1 MIRADLETPGPRSE
15 QHLPS
20 RLKGGRSGTSDG
32 NLKEKKID
40 ELKGSRRF
48 KSLGF
53 APLPQTFWERSLF
66 VKPRDR
72 EVVCHASAW
81 NLDFKDDLR
90 LKMCIEIRDE
100 DFITI
105 HHELG
110 HNFYQRAY
118 NHLPILFQEG
128 ANDGFHEAIG
138 DTVAL
143 AITPEYLHKVG
154 LLTSIPRSDDTAL
167 LLRRA
172 LDKVAFLPFGLMIDQ
187 WRWKVMDGSLK
198 PSDYN
203 RGWWELREKYQGVT
217 APVARSEKD
226 FDPGAKYHV
235 PANVPYTRYFLA
247 HILQFQFYRALC
259 NEAGYKGPLHRC
271 TFYDNKQAGEKLKA
285 MLEMGASRPWP
296 EALKAMTGETRI
308 DAQALLDYF
317 APLKVARCG
326 ERRGKCEPETRRTA
340 TLEAGNSFELMMQAE
355 LRTAADSGRGRGF
368 RGLLQDGPRIRRGDR
383 SSAFVRSGRF
393 PENTGRRRSRTSCNC
408 WLLPIMKSVCWLF
421 SSWSSSTGAETRRGS
436 RLSLSCIFP
445 ASPGST
451 TGIWW
456 ILPPSTSSA
465 VTCTERTRRF

>member
-1 MIRADLETPGPRSE
+1 M
-15 QHLPS
+15 
-20 RLKGGRSGTSDG
+20 
-32 NLKEKKID
+32 
-40 ELKGSRRF
+40 
-48 KSLGF
+48 
-53 APLPQTFWERSLF
+53 
-66 VKPRDR
+66 
-72 EVVCHASAW
+72 
-81 NLDFKDDLR
+81 
-90 LKMCIEIRDE
+90 
-100 DFITI
+100 
-105 HHELG
+105 
-110 HNFYQRAY
+110 
-118 NHLPILFQEG
+118 
-128 ANDGFHEAIG
+128 
-138 DTVAL
+138 
-143 AITPEYLHKVG
+143 G

-317 APLKVARCG
+317 APLKEWLDAQNAAANVMPG
-326 ERRGKCEPETRRTA
+326 WNTRRTA
-340 TLEAGNSFELMMQAE
+340 TAG
-355 LRTAADSGRGRGF
+355 GR
-368 RGLLQDGPRIRRGDR
+368 
-383 SSAFVRSGRF
+383 
-393 PENTGRRRSRTSCNC
+393 
-408 WLLPIMKSVCWLF
+408 
-421 SSWSSSTGAETRRGS
+421 
-436 RLSLSCIFP
+436 
-445 ASPGST
+445 
-451 TGIWW
+451 
-456 ILPPSTSSA
+456 
-465 VTCTERTRRF
+465 